1 MHRRPVGLTSL
12 LFVVLALVSQL
23 VLGSLA
29 LPDEKP
35 SAAIDAL
42 AAVSALCHAP
52 ALPTRHHEA
61 PHAPSPAAT
70 GCTLAIA
77 LALPGIILTDA
88 ILLPL
93 PADTRLSPAMV
104 LPPARAPPPRI
115 ASDGAPRGPPL
126 PN

>member
-1 MHRRPVGLTSL
+1 MRLHPRPLGLTGL
-12 LFVVLALVSQL
+12 LFAVLALVSQL
-23 VLGSLA
+23 VLGGLA

-35 SAAIDAL
+35 SAAIDTL
-42 AAVSALCHAP
+42 AAVSTLCHAP
-52 ALPTRHHEA
+52 ALPNRHHGA
-61 PHAPSPAAT
+61 PHAPAAT